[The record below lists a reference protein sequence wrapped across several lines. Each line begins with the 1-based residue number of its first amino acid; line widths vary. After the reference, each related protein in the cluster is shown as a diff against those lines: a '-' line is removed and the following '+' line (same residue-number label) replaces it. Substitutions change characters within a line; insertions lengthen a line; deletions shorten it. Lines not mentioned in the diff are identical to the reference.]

1 MMGRS
6 WMSGIALVT
15 LCTAGSAS
23 AAINATRVGPELK
36 YNEERAQ
43 VGVNVTAG
51 LGGFTGSAGGRTN
64 VGGMIG
70 VTADARPW
78 RLVGVEAGYEGQRL
92 PIDDDRIGDGEGM
105 WRHNLS
111 IMAKS
116 GPKLFQDRLQP
127 YVGAGFGLS
136 YLNASEGAEVLYKND
151 FVEEVPL
158 AAGVDFHFTP
168 NIFAGAR
175 GTYRALFGTSF
186 ADAATGTGQTSGG
199 LINVNLALGGRF

>member
-36 YNEERAQ
+36 YNEARTV
-43 VGVNVTAG
+43 VGTNVT
-51 LGGFTGSAGGRTN
+51 GGMGAFTGSAGGRT
-64 VGGMIG
+64 GLG
-70 VTADARPW
+70 V
-78 RLVGVEAGYEGQRL
+78 LF
-92 PIDDDRIGDGEGM
+92 GDGEAM

-111 IMAKS
+111 VMIKS
-116 GPKLFQDRLQP
+116 GPQLFQDKLQP
-127 YVGAGFGLS
+127 YVGAGVGLS
-136 YLNASEGAEVLYKND
+136 YLNASEGAEFLYKND

-158 AAGVDFHFTP
+158 AAGVDYHFTP
-168 NIFAGAR
+168 HIFAGAR
-175 GTYRALFGTSF
+175 GAYRALFGTSF

-199 LINVNLALGGRF
+199 LVNFNLSLGGSF